1 MKVAVA
7 ARERGESLA
16 RPHTPCPLVQ
26 PLAKRVPK
34 PTSRPAAMRTTG
46 LAVIVGLVYGAMI
59 ALVTYVKVQPR
70 EMTQTIPPS
79 KLAK

>member
-1 MKVAVA
+1 VP
-7 ARERGESLA
+7 SLF
-16 RPHTPCPLVQ
+16 RFLFV
-26 PLAKRVPK
+26 V
-34 PTSRPAAMRTTG
+34 
-46 LAVIVGLVYGAMI
+46 AVIVSLVYGAMI

>member
-1 MKVAVA
+1 MP
-7 ARERGESLA
+7 SLF
-16 RPHTPCPLVQ
+16 RFLFV
-26 PLAKRVPK
+26 V
-34 PTSRPAAMRTTG
+34 
-46 LAVIVGLVYGAMI
+46 AVIVGLVYGAMV